1 MVDYN
6 IIQQRVDRGYAK
18 AASVLGPSYQQF
30 RASGPDNPT
39 ATPLGSL
46 SAWITTDVALKG
58 AMPLT
63 FGKPQCFAA
72 VERDSLQVGDYLIG
86 QLGTFFVT
94 SVDYPS
100 PVALIYCN
108 RTVSIARAQDA
119 LQPGANTQR
128 FGTAIQTAGPLMSGW
143 PVSLLQL
150 GSGSKMVSTGMN
162 LPTDSKVPG
171 VAALLPVTAPQIRFN
186 DLITDDLGQ
195 RYLVSSVELSTL
207 GWRLTGEMQPAG

>member
-1 MVDYN
+1 MVDYSL
-6 IIQQRVDRGYAK
+6 IQARVDRGYAK
-18 AASVLGPSYQQF
+18 AASVLGAPYQQY
-30 RASGPDNPT
+30 RAVGPDNPT
-39 ATPLGSL
+39 VTPLASL
-46 SAWITTDVALKG
+46 NVWITTDAALKG
-58 AMPLT
+58 GMPMT

-72 VERDSLQVGDYLIG
+72 IERDNLQVGDYLIG

-128 FGTAIQTAGPLMSGW
+128 FGTAIQTAQPFMTGW
-143 PVSLLQL
+143 PAALTQL
-150 GSGSKMVSTGMN
+150 GGGSKMTSTGMN
-162 LPTDSKVPG
+162 LPTDAKAPG
-171 VAALLPVTAPQIRFN
+171 VAILLPVSAPQIRFN
-186 DLITDDLGQ
+186 DLVTDDLGQ
-195 RYLVSSVELSTL
+195 SAMVASAELSPL